1 MFTQFN
7 YLAWLDKDHLSYKSK
22 GDGCLTSA
30 DMKSMSESESNK
42 HWESTQK
49 RSSSNSDFSDE
60 DACSPKRDRHYHDKD
75 EHLQLVND

>member
-7 YLAWLDKDHLSYKSK
+7 YPALLDKDHLSYKSK

-42 HWESTQK
+42 HWEST
-49 RSSSNSDFSDE
+49 
-60 DACSPKRDRHYHDKD
+60 
-75 EHLQLVND
+75 